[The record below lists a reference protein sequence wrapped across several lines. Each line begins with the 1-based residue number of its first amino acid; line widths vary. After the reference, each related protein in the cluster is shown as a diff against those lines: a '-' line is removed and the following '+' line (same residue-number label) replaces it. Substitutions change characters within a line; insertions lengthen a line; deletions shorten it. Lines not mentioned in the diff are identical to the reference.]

1 MNQAHYLIKGTFYLT
16 AAGVLSRI
24 AGFFYKIFLS
34 RAIGAEEIGLFH
46 LCMPVF
52 AFCMAASSGG
62 IQTVVSRFTAEY
74 HARNERQKARQM
86 LVCALALSLVLSLL
100 CTGLLWRG
108 AGHVAV
114 LFLAE
119 PRCQPLLRLI
129 ALSLPFAATHACV
142 AGYFMGKKQV
152 TVPALSQLVEQF
164 LRIGAVLLVCAMLQK
179 GAQKMD
185 ATVMAIGQVAGEL
198 ASASF
203 CSLALLSGLM
213 NRTSD
218 RTHRTKLLQPASD
231 HPRRTKPQQPAS
243 DYPRLTKP
251 QQPITDHPQHTGKTA
266 SMLRAGHIQKLL
278 TASAPLA
285 VNRML
290 LCVLQ
295 AIEAA
300 LLPLQLRAG
309 GLDPSEALTIYGT
322 LTGMA
327 MPLLMFPTAVTGSI
341 GTLLLPLVSEARA
354 LNQSRRVTSTTGA
367 SVLGSLLLGLFFFAV
382 YFLSGSRI
390 GVLLFDSALAGEY
403 VRCLSLVCPFFYINT
418 TIVSIL
424 HGLGLT
430 AAASVQNTLGL
441 LLRLASVALLVPSY
455 GIRGYFLGMLA
466 SQLLVTMLALLSLHR
481 KGALRMS
488 VADGLIRPVLLC
500 ILTIVAIWLLQRF
513 VPYLARTAWIPL
525 LLSTL
530 LCLAVFA
537 SLAAC
542 CYLPRT
548 NRDNR

>member
-1 MNQAHYLIKGTFYLT
+1 
-16 AAGVLSRI
+16 
-24 AGFFYKIFLS
+24 
-34 RAIGAEEIGLFH
+34 
-46 LCMPVF
+46 
-52 AFCMAASSGG
+52 
-62 IQTVVSRFTAEY
+62 
-74 HARNERQKARQM
+74 
-86 LVCALALSLVLSLL
+86 
-100 CTGLLWRG
+100 
-108 AGHVAV
+108 
-114 LFLAE
+114 
-119 PRCQPLLRLI
+119 
-129 ALSLPFAATHACV
+129 
-142 AGYFMGKKQV
+142 
-152 TVPALSQLVEQF
+152 
-164 LRIGAVLLVCAMLQK
+164 
-179 GAQKMD
+179 
-185 ATVMAIGQVAGEL
+185 
-198 ASASF
+198 
-203 CSLALLSGLM
+203 
-213 NRTSD
+213 
-218 RTHRTKLLQPASD
+218 
-231 HPRRTKPQQPAS
+231 
-243 DYPRLTKP
+243 
-251 QQPITDHPQHTGKTA
+251 
-266 SMLRAGHIQKLL
+266 MLRAGHIQRLL
-278 TASAPLA
+278 AASAPLA

-309 GLDPSEALTIYGT
+309 GLDASEALTIYGT

-354 LNQSRRVTSTTGA
+354 LNQSHRVTSTTGA
-367 SVLGSLLLGLFFFAV
+367 SVLGSLLLGLFCFAV

-455 GIRGYFLGMLA
+455 GIRGYFLGVLA
-466 SQLLVTMLALLSLHR
+466 SQLLVTVLALLSLHR

-500 ILTIVAIWLLQRF
+500 ILTIVAVWLLQRF

-537 SLAAC
+537 SLAVC